1 MAGFDPK
8 KVTTLEWVVIGAG
21 GLAFIDSFL
30 PWYTAS
36 VSFSGISRSSST
48 GAWGAGFAAWFS
60 VLLLLAAGGLVLA
73 TAMGVEMKLPVPWPV
88 ITLGLS
94 ALAFVLILLRWLTCP
109 NVDSG
114 LGGLGEGFKAS
125 SGAGFG
131 LFIGLICAVAV
142 GVASFLTFR
151 AAGGDFRQLRQRPGS
166 TPPVA

>member
-8 KVTTLEWVVIGAG
+8 KVTTLDWVVIGAG

-30 PWYTAS
+30 PWFHFSAGIFS
-36 VSFSGISRSSST
+36 VSWS
-48 GAWGAGFAAWFS
+48 AWGAGFLAWFS
-60 VLLLLAAGGLVLA
+60 VLLLVAAGALVFA
-73 TAMGVEMKLPVPWPV
+73 TAMGQKVNLPVPLAV
-88 ITLGLS
+88 ATMGAGTLATL
-94 ALAFVLILLRWLTCP
+94 LILLRWVTVP
-109 NVDSG
+109 GYTEVS
-114 LGGLGEGFKAS
+114 
-125 SGAGFG
+125 FG